1 MLFNLIKFIG
11 FKNIIPIDN
20 SLDIIVSSNG
30 SVDEIPKSSY
40 CYNYCAII
48 MNIIY
53 KILIFSLI
61 SFPFILSIHQSL
73 EHNNIRIVLVEFF
86 TILNSVVYLTGIV
99 FFRKMDYDIKMDE
112 WNIDLKNQYKI
123 FILSILI
130 PLFIAILKL
139 VILLTSND
147 YTIYIYYL
155 DGLTN
160 LQKIFMYILIFSEKF
175 ISHISYIIILLLFIM
190 TMYKFSSYIKKF
202 GISYENRVLDIQ
214 TFNVSDIIIEY
225 SHIRHNY
232 EIILGN
238 YSYIFFIINIFG
250 SLSLYFTLYSYINR
264 YNHIAYSNILEIIL
278 YLTFLF
284 SYLLIKRRVKSSI
297 SKISKIHTFP
307 RVINIFF
314 SRELYNLNN
323 LNISSIN
330 ENSVVDINIRNNQI
344 MESLNSKTNWKIL
357 KDEFEKPINDFSY
370 FNNKLTGLD
379 MAQKIIFAIISIL
392 LSIRI
397 FDIL

>member
-30 SVDEIPKSSY
+30 SVDEIPKSSK
-40 CYNYCAII
+40 CYNSFVII
-48 MNIIY
+48 INIIY

-61 SFPFILSIHQSL
+61 SFPFVLSIHQSI
-73 EHNNIRIVLVEFF
+73 EHNNIRIVFVEFF
-86 TILNSVVYLTGIV
+86 TILNSVVYLAGIV
-99 FFRKMDYDIKMDE
+99 FFRKMDYDAKMDE
-112 WNIDLKNQYKI
+112 WDIDLKNQHRI

-130 PLFIAILKL
+130 PLFIAICKL

-147 YTIYIYYL
+147 YTVYIYYL

-175 ISHISYIIILLLFIM
+175 ISHISYIIILLLFII
-190 TMYKFSSYIKKF
+190 TMFNFSSYVKKF
-202 GISYENRVLDIQ
+202 GISYENRIRDIQ
-214 TFNVSDIIIEY
+214 TFNVPDIIIEY
-225 SHIRHNY
+225 SYIRHNY

-264 YNHIAYSNILEIIL
+264 YNHLAYSNILEIIL

-307 RVINIFF
+307 AVINIFF
-314 SRELYNLNN
+314 TRDLYNLNN
-323 LNISSIN
+323 LDISSID
-330 ENSVVDINIRNNQI
+330 ENNVIDINVRNNQI